1 MTQRL
6 RARRWLAG
14 AAVAAAALSPAAPA
28 ASAASAA
35 RAAAPPPAGRVAAV
49 RLPAPVLPGR
59 APAGRAP
66 AAAPKADETDP
77 GADPDPVADV
87 PHEAYEEL
95 AGSVAGVGRERPGRP
110 AAEPANPE
118 TVLAARPLLP
128 AGPHDRPALPADPA
142 RPAHPA
148 HPADPAHPVGPGR
161 PDGPGHPVGPGRPDG
176 PASAQP
182 VAPPPPSPPPVVTAI
197 DTGPNERAADLAA
210 HILPLGTGFA
220 LMGLGLGYLG
230 MRLRKG
236 L

>member
-6 RARRWLAG
+6 RAQRWLAG

-28 ASAASAA
+28 ASAVSAASAA
-35 RAAAPPPAGRVAAV
+35 ASSPAGRSAAV
-49 RLPAPVLPGR
+49 RPLTAPHP
-59 APAGRAP
+59 GRAP
-66 AAAPKADETDP
+66 AAAPKTD
-77 GADPDPVADV
+77 DTEPDPVADV

-95 AGSVAGVGRERPGRP
+95 AGSAAGVGRERPGRP

-128 AGPHDRPALPADPA
+128 ARPHHRPASP
-142 RPAHPA
+142 
-148 HPADPAHPVGPGR
+148 
-161 PDGPGHPVGPGRPDG
+161 
-176 PASAQP
+176 QP
-182 VAPPPPSPPPVVTAI
+182 VQPPPAPSPPPVVTAI
-197 DTGPNERAADLAA
+197 GTGPNERAADLAA

>member
-6 RARRWLAG
+6 RAQRWLAG

-28 ASAASAA
+28 SSAVSAASAA
-35 RAAAPPPAGRVAAV
+35 ASSPAGRAAAV
-49 RLPAPVLPGR
+49 RPLAEALP
-59 APAGRAP
+59 GRAP
-66 AAAPKADETDP
+66 AAAPKTDD
-77 GADPDPVADV
+77 ADPDPVADV

-95 AGSVAGVGRERPGRP
+95 AGSAAGVGRERPGRP

-128 AGPHDRPALPADPA
+128 ARPHHRPAAP
-142 RPAHPA
+142 
-148 HPADPAHPVGPGR
+148 
-161 PDGPGHPVGPGRPDG
+161 
-176 PASAQP
+176 QP
-182 VAPPPPSPPPVVTAI
+182 VQPVQPVQPPPPPSPPPVITAI
-197 DTGPNERAADLAA
+197 GTGPNERAADLAA

-230 MRLRKG
+230 LRLRKG